1 MQAKE
6 HSGTLR
12 HDHKLRI
19 GFVPLID
26 CGPFVAAY
34 ELGLFAK
41 YGVKVKLQRELGWAT
56 VRDKVIFG
64 ELDASH
70 AVVGMALAAT
80 VGSAST
86 PCHCVSS
93 LILSTNGN
101 GITLSEELFSEG
113 VRDAKTFKRFLESNG
128 RRKPPTLGI
137 VSPFASHNFLMRRW
151 LRSGGVDPDKDVR
164 IVIVPPPQVC
174 QNLKTGNLDG
184 FCVGEPW
191 NSLAVHSRIGWTV
204 ATSTELAPDHPE
216 KALIVRGDFA
226 LGRSEQH
233 LAIMAALIEACA
245 WCDVSENRETLV
257 SLLARPEYLNL
268 APKVLQPSLTGR
280 YDFGH
285 GRHETIPDFINFS
298 RGNANE
304 PTDDKI
310 QWVTS
315 QIRDNGFCAFEK
327 PSGALCRRVFRPDLY
342 QKAVSLRSVTQSTDS
357 LAIH

>member
-6 HSGTLR
+6 NRGRPR
-12 HDHKLRI
+12 HDRKLRI

-26 CGPFVAAY
+26 CAPFVAAL
-34 ELGLFAK
+34 ELGIFAR
-41 YGVKVKLQRELGWAT
+41 YGLQVKLERELGWAT
-56 VRDKVIFG
+56 VRDKILFG

-70 AVVGMALAAT
+70 SVVGMALAAT
-80 VGSAST
+80 AGSASAAC
-86 PCHCVSS
+86 PCVSS

-101 GITLSEELFSEG
+101 GITLSDELFSEG
-113 VRDAKTFKRFLESNG
+113 VRDARSLKRHLESNR
-128 RRKPPTLGI
+128 RRKPPTLGT
-137 VSPFASHNFLMRRW
+137 VSPFSSHNFIMRRW

-226 LGRSEQH
+226 SCRGEQH
-233 LAIMAALIEACA
+233 VAIMAALMEACE
-245 WCDVSENRETLV
+245 WCDVPGNRETLV
-257 SLLARPEYLNL
+257 SLLARTEYLNL
-268 APKVLQPSLTGR
+268 PVKVIQPSLTGR

-285 GRHETIPDFINFS
+285 GRHEAIPDFINFS
-298 RGNANE
+298 KGNTNE
-304 PTDDKI
+304 PSEDKI

-315 QIRDNGFCAFEK
+315 QIRNNGFCAFEK
-327 PSGALCRRVFRPDLY
+327 PSSALCQRVFRPDLY
-342 QKAVSLRSVTQSTDS
+342 KKAVELRASSHS
-357 LAIH
+357 LATR